1 MTRRAAVLSSV
12 ALALLVGSILGLAA
26 SVSLWAP

>member
-1 MTRRAAVLSSV
+1 MTRRAAVLSNV

-26 SVSLWAP
+26 SVSWWAS